1 MTSSLGLTTIAPLLG
16 ALVAAA
22 LGYIFGR
29 LLETRK
35 QLTLQKGQAYA
46 DYLKAL
52 AMAAN
57 QSSSKDILALAADA
71 KTRVCIYGAPAVIQH
86 LAAFERAGA
95 RIESDESRAVV
106 ADLVKAMRIDM
117 GIADGRVRQTDLHDI
132 LFGPKG
138 PR

>member
-1 MTSSLGLTTIAPLLG
+1 LATVVPLLG
-16 ALVAAA
+16 VLVAAG
-22 LGYIFGR
+22 LGYFFGR

-35 QLTLQKGQAYA
+35 LLTLQKGQAYA

-52 AMAAN
+52 ATAAN
-57 QSSSKDILALAADA
+57 PTSSRDVLALAADA
-71 KTRVCIYGAPAVIQH
+71 KTRVCIYGSPAVIQH
-86 LAAFERAGA
+86 LGAFERAGA

-106 ADLVKAMRIDM
+106 ADLVKAMRVDM
-117 GIADGRVRQTDLHDI
+117 GVSERRVRQVDLHDI